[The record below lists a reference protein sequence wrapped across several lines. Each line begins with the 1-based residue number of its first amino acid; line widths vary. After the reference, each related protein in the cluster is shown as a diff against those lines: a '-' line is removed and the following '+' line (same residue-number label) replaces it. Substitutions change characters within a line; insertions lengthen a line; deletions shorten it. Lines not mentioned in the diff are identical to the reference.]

1 VGGFSAIVAWRRG
14 SFIGPRSG
22 HSCFSCFSWS
32 IKRHRRRQRRG
43 FSMTDVA
50 KATEEAWLAQ
60 VAAGLKDG
68 DVDQLMRRTP
78 DGLTI
83 QALYTA
89 ADAPHAA
96 ALSLPARDADR
107 PWDIRTATG
116 HPDPAQA
123 NREILDDLEGGAA
136 SALLRIDPS
145 GQAGVAIGSADRLA
159 RALDG
164 VILELA
170 PVGLD
175 AGFLGPAAADWLA
188 EAGKSSPAAK
198 LLFNLDPLSA
208 FAEAGASPGPIE
220 AHLIAA
226 ANTAARL
233 EPTYPRAGLFLA
245 RGSVAHEAG
254 GGAAIEL
261 GVAAAS
267 ALAYAKALAR
277 AGLAVEP
284 AFGKITLGLTAEA
297 EYFRTIAKVRA
308 ARMIWVRMTEACGAR
323 LPVVVEARSSARM
336 LAARDVWTNM
346 LRLTLAGFGAAAGGA
361 DAVVLGAFTDPL
373 GLPTAFARRQSRNI
387 QLVLME
393 EAHVGAV
400 ADPAAGAWFIE
411 SLSEQIARAGW
422 AAFQAIEARGGIV
435 AALESGHI
443 ADAVTADRAALAAAE
458 APRIGDTLY
467 PNADDAPPA
476 SEPADPAAL
485 AVDAPS
491 PRLPGPDSR
500 CPPLGP
506 VTP

>member
-1 VGGFSAIVAWRRG
+1 MDDA
-14 SFIGPRSG
+14 PL
-22 HSCFSCFSWS
+22 
-32 IKRHRRRQRRG
+32 
-43 FSMTDVA
+43 
-50 KATEEAWLAQ
+50 ATREAWLAM
-60 VAAGLKDG
+60 VASTLKDG
-68 DVDQLMRRTP
+68 DVDRLKRRTP

-89 ADAPHAA
+89 ADAPAA
-96 ALSLPARDADR
+96 APPARAARDPER
-107 PWDIRTATG
+107 PWDLRTATAY
-116 HPDPAQA
+116 PDPAHA

-136 SALLRIDPS
+136 SVLVRIDP
-145 GQAGVAIGSADRLA
+145 GGRDGVAVGSADRLA
-159 RALDG
+159 RVLDG

-188 EAGKSSPAAK
+188 EAGKSSPTAK
-198 LLFNLDPLSA
+198 LMFNLDPLSA
-208 FAEAGASPGPIE
+208 FARAGESPGPIE

-233 EPTYPRAGLFLA
+233 ESTYPKAGLFMA
-245 RGSVAHEAG
+245 SGRAAHEAG

-277 AGLAVEP
+277 AGLGIEA
-284 AFGKITLGLTAEA
+284 AFGKITLGVSAEA
-297 EYFRTIAKVRA
+297 EYFRTIAKLRA
-308 ARMIWVRMTEACGAR
+308 ARLIWARMAEACGAGA
-323 LPVVVEARSSARM
+323 PATIEARSSARM

-346 LRLTLAGFGAAAGGA
+346 LRLTLAGFGAAASGA

-400 ADPAAGAWFIE
+400 ADPAAGAWFVE
-411 SLSEQIARAGW
+411 ALSDQIARAGW
-422 AAFQAIEARGGIV
+422 AAFQAIEAKGGIV
-435 AALESGHI
+435 AAMESGHI
-443 ADAVTADRAALAAAE
+443 ADLVGKDRAALAAAE
-458 APRIGDTLY
+458 APRVGDTIY
-467 PNADDAPPA
+467 PNADDAAPA
-476 SEPADPAAL
+476 VEPADPAAF

-491 PRLPGPDSR
+491 ARLPGPDSR
-500 CPPLGP
+500 CPPLEP

>member
-1 VGGFSAIVAWRRG
+1 MDDA
-14 SFIGPRSG
+14 PL
-22 HSCFSCFSWS
+22 
-32 IKRHRRRQRRG
+32 
-43 FSMTDVA
+43 
-50 KATEEAWLAQ
+50 ATREAWLAM
-60 VAAGLKDG
+60 VASTLKDG
-68 DVDQLMRRTP
+68 DVERLKRRTP

-96 ALSLPARDADR
+96 ALSLSPRDPDR
-107 PWDIRTATG
+107 PWDIRAATA
-116 HPDPAQA
+116 HPDPAHA
-123 NREILDDLEGGAA
+123 NREILADLEGGAA
-136 SALLRIDPS
+136 SVLVRIDP
-145 GQAGVAIGSADRLA
+145 GGRRGVAIGSAERLA
-159 RALDG
+159 RVLDG

-175 AGFLGPAAADWLA
+175 AGFLGPTAADWLA
-188 EAGKSSPAAK
+188 EVAKSSPAAK

-208 FAEAGASPGPIE
+208 FARAGVSPGPIE

-233 EPTYPRAGLFLA
+233 ESTYPKAGLFLA
-245 RGSVAHEAG
+245 RGRVAHEAG

-267 ALAYAKALAR
+267 ALAYAKALTR
-277 AGLAVEP
+277 AGLGIET
-284 AFGKITLGLTAEA
+284 AFGKISLGVSAEA
-297 EYFRTIAKVRA
+297 EYFRTIAKMRA
-308 ARMIWVRMTEACGAR
+308 ARMIWARMTEACGVSSPA
-323 LPVVVEARSSARM
+323 VIEARSSARM

-361 DAVVLGAFTDPL
+361 DAVILGAFTDPL
-373 GLPTAFARRQSRNI
+373 GPPTAFARRQARNA

-400 ADPAAGAWFIE
+400 ADPGAGAWFIE
-411 SLSEQIARAGW
+411 ALSDQIARAGW
-422 AAFQAIEARGGIV
+422 AAFQAIEAEGGII
-435 AALESGHI
+435 AALENGHI
-443 ADAVTADRAALAAAE
+443 ADAVAADHAALQAAA

-467 PNADDAPPA
+467 PNADDTPPA
-476 SEPADPAAL
+476 TEPADPAAF

-491 PRLPGPDSR
+491 ARLPGPDSR
-500 CPPLGP
+500 CPALEP